1 MRFADYDITPSPL
14 PNDGLMFADLVA
26 KGRSGHLGHAL
37 VEYAPGCVLAFY
49 SNCSGV
55 RNDGHNG
62 FGWMEYRRSLDA
74 GQTWDDPRPLPF
86 SVDTFLDGLYTVSCE
101 KAACATAGAS
111 IGGHG
116 WSHAGWSAAT
126 AATALPW
133 PGSFPSRGAF
143 LTAPA
148 AAA

>member
-101 KAACATAGAS
+101 KAACAPDGSANKS
-111 IGGHG
+111 IILLH
-116 WSHAGWSAAT
+116 
-126 AATALPW
+126 
-133 PGSFPSRGAF
+133 
-143 LTAPA
+143 
-148 AAA
+148 

>member
-74 GQTWDDPRPLPF
+74 GQTWDDPRPIPF
-86 SVDTFLDGLYTVSCE
+86 WMGCIPSAV
-101 KAACATAGAS
+101 KRPPARRTARLCCS
-111 IGGHG
+111 
-116 WSHAGWSAAT
+116 
-126 AATALPW
+126 P
-133 PGSFPSRGAF
+133 P
-143 LTAPA
+143 
-148 AAA
+148 

>member
-74 GQTWDDPRPLPF
+74 GKLRLRR
-86 SVDTFLDGLYTVSCE
+86 
-101 KAACATAGAS
+101 
-111 IGGHG
+111 
-116 WSHAGWSAAT
+116 AAT
-126 AATALPW
+126 RVLAGKGKACYTDNLV
-133 PGSFPSRGAF
+133 
-143 LTAPA
+143 
-148 AAA
+148 

>member
-101 KAACATAGAS
+101 KAACSACGTLTFPAS
-111 IGGHG
+111 GRPSSCCSSWI
-116 WSHAGWSAAT
+116 AAR
-126 AATALPW
+126 
-133 PGSFPSRGAF
+133 S
-143 LTAPA
+143 
-148 AAA
+148 

>member
-62 FGWMEYRRSLDA
+62 FGWMEYRRS
-74 GQTWDDPRPLPF
+74 P
-86 SVDTFLDGLYTVSCE
+86 
-101 KAACATAGAS
+101 
-111 IGGHG
+111 
-116 WSHAGWSAAT
+116 
-126 AATALPW
+126 
-133 PGSFPSRGAF
+133 
-143 LTAPA
+143 PA
-148 AAA
+148 ALLGGYLSGWAVYRQL